1 MLDKNIHF
9 ESYSDQ
15 RDFNIKIKEGY
26 AVILQVT
33 SRNVAK
39 KYKYKM
45 FIPIL
50 SIRDDVL
57 YSSDIYTKSDFCK
70 SCTEVGIYSN
80 YVTCVKIMKFVKL
93 DDLKI
98 KVAQYY
104 IDLEKENTK
113 TVDLL
118 LSLNAWQIKN

>member
-1 MLDKNIHF
+1 
-9 ESYSDQ
+9 
-15 RDFNIKIKEGY
+15 
-26 AVILQVT
+26 
-33 SRNVAK
+33 
-39 KYKYKM
+39 
-45 FIPIL
+45 
-50 SIRDDVL
+50 
-57 YSSDIYTKSDFCK
+57 
-70 SCTEVGIYSN
+70 
-80 YVTCVKIMKFVKL
+80 MKFVKL